1 MKLTAT
7 VVLLGGVLALR
18 ALAADPNPTTGNSD
32 ARSYLQQLIS
42 AAQAAEVKAKE
53 VATTLK
59 NKKSDPASVTTQLEE
74 ISKQVEQ
81 IQDLVSQLEGQI
93 PTLNAAQQTEV
104 KRLKDLAGLL
114 NIFLAN
120 KRNIAESGELAAKRE
135 ELRANAISIA
145 VRAEL
150 IRKNAAKLRI

>member
-1 MKLTAT
+1 
-7 VVLLGGVLALR
+7 
-18 ALAADPNPTTGNSD
+18 
-32 ARSYLQQLIS
+32 
-42 AAQAAEVKAKE
+42 
-53 VATTLK
+53 
-59 NKKSDPASVTTQLEE
+59 VTTQLEE